1 MSATVPQR
9 GRLPGS
15 IVAVMVA
22 FAWAVAADADDSLV
36 CGNSLVTVGMVAG
49 EIVARCG
56 EPKTKAV
63 EDIPIRVRHPNGTVG
78 TAGIRH
84 VERWTYDRGYGR
96 FPALLTFEEGKLRS
110 IELLTRP

>member
-1 MSATVPQR
+1 MNVGVLQR
-9 GRLPGS
+9 CRLLGS
-15 IVAVMVA
+15 IAVAVLA
-22 FAWAVAADADDSLV
+22 FACVVAADADDSLV

-78 TAGIRH
+78 TAGIQH
-84 VERWTYDRGYGR
+84 IERWTYDRGYGK

>member
-1 MSATVPQR
+1 MSAAVRKR
-9 GRLPGS
+9 GRSPGS
-15 IVAVMVA
+15 IVAVIVA
-22 FAWAVAADADDSLV
+22 LACAAVVDADDSLV
-36 CGNSLVTVGMVAG
+36 CGNSLVTVGMAAG

-56 EPKTKAV
+56 EPRTKAV

-78 TAGIRH
+78 TAGIQH
-84 VERWTYDRGYGR
+84 IERWTYDRGYGK